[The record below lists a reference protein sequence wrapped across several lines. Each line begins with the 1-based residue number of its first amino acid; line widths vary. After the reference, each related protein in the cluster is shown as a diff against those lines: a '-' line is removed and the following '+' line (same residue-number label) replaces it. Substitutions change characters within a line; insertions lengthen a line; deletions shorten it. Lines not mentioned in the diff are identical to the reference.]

1 VSLWE
6 FSVSRDALA
15 DLAMTCFRFAVSFLL
30 IVVLGLPL
38 GILVSR
44 FRRIGYALSLPM
56 DFFRSLP
63 APALFPIFMLFLGIG
78 DLSRVGLTIF
88 SGSLIVAVYTNHGI
102 QNCPQIKIRAAK
114 SCGAQG
120 FELFRRVVFR
130 EAMPEVATG
139 LRVTLSVTLILI
151 LVLEMLAGGQNGL
164 GRRIYDAHLMFQTS
178 DMYASVIVAGFLGY
192 TTNILYLLWRR
203 RHLHWAGR

>member
-1 VSLWE
+1 MKRYVLLGIITGVAIWQLISSLNVFNPLVLPPPTRVAVSLWE

-120 FELFRRVVFR
+120 FELFRRV
-130 EAMPEVATG
+130 E
-139 LRVTLSVTLILI
+139 I
-151 LVLEMLAGGQNGL
+151 
-164 GRRIYDAHLMFQTS
+164 GRAH
-178 DMYASVIVAGFLGY
+178 V
-192 TTNILYLLWRR
+192 
-203 RHLHWAGR
+203 